1 MRTNENQLSYRNNFA
16 FSRRELQQCDL
27 RFNVNT
33 TRLNVAAATDSKA
46 AASATIRK
54 HCGINT
60 HMRNTIVGFLLMLA
74 VAAQPPLASWTNLS
88 NMQASKND

>member
-16 FSRRELQQCDL
+16 FSRRELRQCDR

-33 TRLNVAAATDSKA
+33 THLNAAAVTDSKA
-46 AASATIRK
+46 APSATIRK
-54 HCGINT
+54 HRGINT
-60 HMRNTIVGFLLMLA
+60 HMRNTILGFLLMLA

-88 NMQASKND
+88 NMQAANND